1 MIATKLNCLRILM
14 KVITHFFENNM
25 QTNCNSIHFEILL
38 NKTVYYLK
46 LEAQFRNFFN
56 IKETCGYNHLQDK
69 LLHKFLESQNEIYK
83 INKMNISN
91 TTSVSVSSTSI
102 VPVLQSILSGVNLYG
117 TFVILIPGVVL
128 DLVCA
133 LVFLRKKFW
142 VQTTMGYYFF
152 VSSVLCAGYA
162 AISAIAYLPAAFSND
177 FQLKSNALCEF
188 IWQIRVF
195 FGFSSGYFQIL
206 ITVNLTISTV
216 FINKFPALN
225 KTKNLIILTAILLAM
240 IIISN
245 SIQWL
250 RVLKYTPVLHQNATT
265 TYTVTCVL
273 LGDPQ
278 TVYLFEAMFSRYIP
292 AVLNF
297 VMNFAIIRALI
308 KSKRSFNRQHKISSR
323 EIHFAI
329 SLIAQNFIFFT
340 AALPYTTLA
349 SIQLRNLFTTPS
361 ADYVSLINSLYSFAI
376 WLIAFYECIP
386 FFINL
391 VFNKLF
397 RAELLA
403 IWKSICGMT
412 NSSSNPRITN
422 RVQKQRIGHTKSTPE
437 VNN

>member
-1 MIATKLNCLRILM
+1 MN
-14 KVITHFFENNM
+14 VSNITA
-25 QTNCNSIHFEILL
+25 
-38 NKTVYYLK
+38 VP
-46 LEAQFRNFFN
+46 
-56 IKETCGYNHLQDK
+56 
-69 LLHKFLESQNEIYK
+69 
-83 INKMNISN
+83 
-91 TTSVSVSSTSI
+91 VPSTSI
-102 VPVLQSILSGVNLYG
+102 VSLLQSILAGVNLYG
-117 TFVILIPGVVL
+117 TFFILIPGVVL
-128 DLVCA
+128 DLVSA
-133 LVFLRKKFW
+133 LVFLRKIFW
-142 VQTTMGYYFF
+142 GRTTMGYYFF
-152 VSSVLCAGYA
+152 VSSVLCAGYT
-162 AISAIAYLPAAFSND
+162 AISAIAYLPAAFGND

-195 FGFSSGYFQIL
+195 FGFSCGYFQVL
-206 ITVNLTISTV
+206 ITLNLTVSTM

-225 KTKNLIILTAILLAM
+225 QTKNLIILTAILLAM

-297 VMNFAIIRALI
+297 AMNFAIIRALI
-308 KSKRSFNRQHKISSR
+308 KSRRSSNRHHKISSR

-361 ADYVSLINSLYSFAI
+361 ADYVSLINSLYSFSI
-376 WLIAFYECIP
+376 WLMAFYECIP

-391 VFNKLF
+391 AFNKLF

-403 IWKSICGMT
+403 IWTSIRGT
-412 NSSSNPRITN
+412 RNGVLNSRITN
-422 RVQKQRIGHTKSTPE
+422 SVQSQRIGHIKSAPE